1 MDVNNKDL
9 GLLVLHALN
18 RAIEILSEKNN
29 SLSELWDLVPHS
41 DDIVAD
47 ETVFKD
53 TLLMW
58 SLLVDDFT

>member
-1 MDVNNKDL
+1 MDVNNKDF

-18 RAIEILSEKNN
+18 RAIEILGEENN
-29 SLSELWDLVPHS
+29 SLSELWESVPHS

-47 ETVFKD
+47 ESAFKD

-58 SLLVDDFT
+58 SLLVYDLT